1 MDKYVMF
8 MNRKTEYC
16 YKANS
21 SKLDHRFNVIAI
33 KIPANY
39 IVNINK
45 LIKFI

>member
-8 MNRKTEYC
+8 MNRKAEYY
-16 YKANS
+16 YKTNS
-21 SKLDHRFNVIAI
+21 SELDYRFNLIAI